1 MSTLNTAPSVGLPYH
16 PESSPPLELKD
27 IEELH
32 ERHSRDIRWGRTSLL
47 LLIFGMLSL
56 NLWMTN
62 SIYNALTIDIDASR
76 MAMAEIE
83 AQSAIRLEQ
92 LDKRLAT
99 IERGLA
105 AEPAG
110 ALAVAH

>member
-1 MSTLNTAPSVGLPYH
+1 MTTLNAPRNVGLPYH

-27 IEELH
+27 LEDLH
-32 ERHSRDIRWGRTSLL
+32 ERHARDTRWARASLL

-62 SIYNALTIDIDASR
+62 SIYTALTIDIDASR

-83 AQSAIRLEQ
+83 AQSAVRMEA
-92 LDKRLAT
+92 LDKRLAA
-99 IERGLA
+99 IETRLA
-105 AEPAG
+105 SHE
-110 ALAVAH
+110 AVAQQ